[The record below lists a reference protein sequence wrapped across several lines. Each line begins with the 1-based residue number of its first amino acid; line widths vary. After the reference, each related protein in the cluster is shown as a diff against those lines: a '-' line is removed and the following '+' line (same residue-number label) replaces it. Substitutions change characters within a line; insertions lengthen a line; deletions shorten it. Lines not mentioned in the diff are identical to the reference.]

1 MIFQTIRQPNKM
13 DCGPTCLFMISKY
26 HGHHINI
33 EKIRQYIQLGKEG
46 VYIYGISNAAEQ
58 IGFRTLSVELSFE
71 KIIKEAPL
79 PCIVQW
85 NQKHFILV
93 TPNSSLKKIE
103 VADPA
108 HGITKYT
115 REEFCKHWLQTT
127 DNVPG
132 IALLLEHTPE
142 FYQQKNSK
150 APGASWDFLLRY
162 LKVYKRYFISSA
174 REFDYWRYNSFSSYF
189 PTQVIRSYL

>member
-1 MIFQTIRQPNKM
+1 MIFQTIRQPNQM

-26 HGHHINI
+26 HGRHINI

-46 VYIYGISNAAEQ
+46 VNIYGISNAAEQ

-79 PCIVQW
+79 PCIVHWDQ
-85 NQKHFILV
+85 NHFVVV

-108 HGITKYT
+108 HSIINYTKEDFVSISCILNQGVSRQHINNHFLNKKNKAYVKNNRRVT
-115 REEFCKHWLQTT
+115 RCNHFE
-127 DNVPG
+127 
-132 IALLLEHTPE
+132 
-142 FYQQKNSK
+142 
-150 APGASWDFLLRY
+150 
-162 LKVYKRYFISSA
+162 
-174 REFDYWRYNSFSSYF
+174 
-189 PTQVIRSYL
+189 